1 MDVSHELTLG
11 TVQKCKDMNA
21 SADFHCLLETVKR
34 PETLGLIT
42 LSRMSKHL
50 KGPGDNQSGCYFTER
65 DEYSASISLIAVFLN
80 MTSGTSRMND
90 ELKDNQNNKCNGEE
104 PLLSEMEDSLWRHT
118 ASGPGQQIKK
128 GKYDC
133 IMDKLSGKNG
143 SQQTVRSP
151 QNLKEFVAFDAFL
164 ENAISDNY
172 RYLGFTCTLVL
183 LCILKQFKTEFVIN

>member
-1 MDVSHELTLG
+1 
-11 TVQKCKDMNA
+11 MN
-21 SADFHCLLETVKR
+21 
-34 PETLGLIT
+34 
-42 LSRMSKHL
+42 
-50 KGPGDNQSGCYFTER
+50 Y
-65 DEYSASISLIAVFLN
+65 
-80 MTSGTSRMND
+80 
-90 ELKDNQNNKCNGEE
+90 ELKDNQNTHCGCQKAPLNSDSESNAYIIEDVKCSYDDGEEGRKETKGQDASFQILRSGEE